1 LSGCDTLNLNEFR
14 EKRVQGINL
23 LGRSKAHTTY
33 AVGANWGET
42 MQSITTLAPMERV
55 RLDPDRL
62 EVLYTRLGEDGADN
76 VLCRAMEEMAIRL
89 KQSEKLYGAGASGEL
104 RKTVH
109 SLISI
114 SDQIGLDT
122 LADVARDVVTCIDS
136 GDWTALGA
144 TFARLIRTSDQSLT
158 AIWDLHD
165 VTI

>member
-1 LSGCDTLNLNEFR
+1 
-14 EKRVQGINL
+14 
-23 LGRSKAHTTY
+23 
-33 AVGANWGET
+33 
-42 MQSITTLAPMERV
+42 
-55 RLDPDRL
+55 
-62 EVLYTRLGEDGADN
+62 
-76 VLCRAMEEMAIRL
+76 
-89 KQSEKLYGAGASGEL
+89 L